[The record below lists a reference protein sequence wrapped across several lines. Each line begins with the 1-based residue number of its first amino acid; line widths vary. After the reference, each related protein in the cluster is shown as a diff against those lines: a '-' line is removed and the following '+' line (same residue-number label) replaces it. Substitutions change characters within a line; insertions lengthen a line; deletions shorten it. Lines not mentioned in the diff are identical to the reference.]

1 VPHLK
6 RLSSPTAI
14 ANRLASAKRDRDA
27 LSKTEARKSQKALNK
42 AARQGTEQQLL
53 TPAAFDAL
61 VPAGLQAIADLADFK
76 LLSSIPA
83 VRVGGFDMEGLH
95 GKTDTLGAGF
105 HPMSAAVVGADGQSL
120 LNMVVDS
127 AAKFGLRGIG
137 HVSVLY
143 PGDNLAEH
151 TTVARLM
158 ASTIAGGSAR
168 LSDDDLAKFFDSAPK
183 YDQLVAAYV
192 EAVKPLAAIICYHG
206 PEASFHRSV
215 RSGTKIIDVFPIVQR
230 FMQPACVGNRTVPL
244 TLSSIWRMFYPGQAF
259 PGEPHDATS
268 DAIAVLLVA
277 RRLVELHMAGMA

>member
-1 VPHLK
+1 VPHLEQ
-6 RLSSPTAI
+6 LSSPTAI
-14 ANRLASAKRDRDA
+14 ANRQASAKRDRDA

-83 VRVGGFDMEGLH
+83 VRLGGFDMEGLQ
-95 GKTDTLGAGF
+95 GKRDTPGAGF